1 MNDANFWQ
9 LYSEAVLTSLSFFW
23 KALWAFII
31 GYIISSA
38 IQVFV
43 TRERMQKT
51 MGEAGKKSIALGT
64 FFGFISSSCSFAALS
79 TTKSLF
85 KKGAGFVPSL
95 AFLLASTNLVIELG
109 FIIAIFLGWQ
119 FVVGEY
125 LGGILLILF
134 TWLFVSFT
142 RPKKLIRSARRQ
154 LREREGEDKQDG
166 DAPDWQDKITSKQ
179 GWQQV
184 AKKYFMEWGMVW
196 KDVTFGFTIAGAI
209 AAFVPRAFFQTLFL
223 GAGTENPGFFA
234 VLENTIV
241 GPIAAFFTFIGS
253 MGNIPLAAILF
264 NNGVSFAGVM
274 AFIFSDLVVFPVIRI
289 NAKYYGWKVALYIV
303 GVFFAALIAT
313 AITMHYGFAL
323 FSVLPKSAASSNPQ
337 STERFAI
344 DYTFWLNLA
353 FLAATGVLAWLRF
366 SGSKRQKSQH
376 KSPQESENQ
385 DQEEHKHQGEHNH
398 RSGKQGFTE
407 NLLFWLAILSYI
419 WLAGGIIVTFLV
431 SSSG

>member
-51 MGEAGKKSIALGT
+51 MGEAGKKSIAIGT

-109 FIIAIFLGWQ
+109 FIISIFLGWQ

-134 TWLFVSFT
+134 SWLIVKYT
-142 RPKKLIRSARRQ
+142 RPKELLRKARRRLNEQ
-154 LREREGEDKQDG
+154 EGEDKQDK
-166 DAPDWQDKITSKQ
+166 DAPDWKDKITSKQ

-196 KDVTFGFTIAGAI
+196 KDVTFGFTIAGII
-209 AAFVPRAFFQTLFL
+209 AAFVPRSFFQTLFM
-223 GAGTENPGFFA
+223 GAGTQNPSFFA
-234 VLENTIV
+234 ILENTIV

-274 AFIFSDLVVFPVIRI
+274 AFIFSDLVVFPVIRV

-313 AITMHYGFAL
+313 AIVMHYGFSL
-323 FSVLPKSAASSNPQ
+323 FGILPQSAASSNPQ

-344 DYTFWLNLA
+344 DYTFWLNLV
-353 FLAATGVLAWLRF
+353 FLAVTGVLAWLRF
-366 SGSKRQKSQH
+366 GSGKKQQNDQH
-376 KSPQESENQ
+376 EQ
-385 DQEEHKHQGEHNH
+385 DNDDDGCEHHSGHNH
-398 RSGKQGFTE
+398 DHGGGKQGFTE
-407 NLLFWLAILSYI
+407 KLLFWLALLSYI
-419 WLAGGIIVTFLV
+419 WLIGGIIATLFAT
-431 SSSG
+431 SGG